1 MKKWVAGTV
10 AGTCLVLGL
19 VGCSTESG
27 SEETTAGA
35 PSAAAPAAP
44 AGAAEAVEAVQKVAA
59 RTAGVESFVMDLTVV
74 SEGTT
79 VKGVGHI
86 RTKPTAAVS
95 LEMNAGAEGSI
106 SMVVVDGV
114 MYMNMGGEEIV
125 PGKTW
130 MKVDLADAAAA
141 AGADDALAPVNQT
154 NPNTLATLFAASTDV
169 VRVGEESVEGVQTV
183 RYKGTIDATALAA
196 DPATKEA
203 ATSFGADGV
212 VSFEIW
218 IDGDDLMRKAVASI
232 TADGVPAELTM
243 LFRDFGE
250 PVKVTAP
257 PADQVASTPA
267 S

>member
-19 VGCSTESG
+19 VGCSAESTPEDG
-27 SEETTAGA
+27 KAEA

-44 AGAAEAVEAVQKVAA
+44 ASAVEAVRKVATSTNA
-59 RTAGVESFVMDLTVV
+59 VDSFAMDLTVV
-74 SEGTT
+74 SAGTT
-79 VKGVGHI
+79 VKGVGHVQV
-86 RTKPTAAVS
+86 KPTAAVS
-95 LEMNAGAEGSI
+95 LEMKAGAEGAI
-106 SMVVVDGV
+106 TMVLIDKI

-125 PGKTW
+125 PGKPW

-141 AGADDALAPVNQT
+141 AGAGDALGPIQQT
-154 NPNTLATLFAASTDV
+154 DPNTLATLFAASSDV
-169 VRVGEESVEGVQTV
+169 VRVGEETVEGTQTV
-183 RYKGTIDATALAA
+183 HYKGTVDTAALAA

-203 ATSFGADGV
+203 AANFGADGV

-218 IDGDDLMRKAVASI
+218 VDGDDLMRKAVASI

-243 LFRDFGE
+243 LFRDFGK
-250 PVKVTAP
+250 PVTITPP
-257 PADQVASTPA
+257 PAGEIAAAPA